1 MSLVTDP
8 YNLFDNDYGI
18 YVYGDEYNPAYPHF
32 GANFWEDWERPIHF
46 SLYNEDGT
54 LAANYNAGVKIFG
67 GWSRGQDQRSLSIFA
82 RGGYGVSEF
91 QYQFFEDI
99 NYDEFQSLV
108 LRNSGNDWLRSN
120 IRDIATTSLME
131 GTDLDYQRYTSVA
144 SYINGDYW
152 GIYHMREKTSENMLA
167 SKHNI
172 DADEIDL
179 LELNAEIVDGNVI
192 SIQNIPDGTIVC
204 NVEQQFGDGGA
215 LMKSAGADATVFSH
229 SDDGVVLKLASG
241 KFKKLNPKN
250 RAMIGTLAGGG
261 VGDRPLMRAGV
272 KMMRFKSKGKKY
284 PIVRGVAQA
293 AYVHPHGGGRHQH
306 VGQSSTVSR
315 DTPPGAKV
323 GSIAARKTGRARI
336 KERKQSIK

>member
-1 MSLVTDP
+1 MGKTRCRRRGRGGMQFRAAATQKLK
-8 YNLFDNDYGI
+8 
-18 YVYGDEYNPAYPHF
+18 PAKYPS
-32 GANFWEDWERPIHF
+32 F
-46 SLYNEDGT
+46 SLDEERKGEIIDLVHESGRDVPLSKVRFEDGAISFIPAPLGT
-54 LAANYNAGVKIFG
+54 KVGQRISFG
-67 GWSRGQDQRSLSIFA
+67 LN
-82 RGGYGVSEF
+82 SE
-91 QYQFFEDI
+91 I
-99 NYDEFQSLV
+99 
-108 LRNSGNDWLRSN
+108 
-120 IRDIATTSLME
+120 I
-131 GTDLDYQRYTSVA
+131 
-144 SYINGDYW
+144 
-152 GIYHMREKTSENMLA
+152 
-167 SKHNI
+167 
-172 DADEIDL
+172 
-179 LELNAEIVDGNVI
+179 DGNVI

-204 NVEQQFGDGGA
+204 NVEKQFGDGGSFI
-215 LMKSAGADATVFSH
+215 KTAGADATVFSH
-229 SDDGVVLKLASG
+229 ADDGVILKMPSG

-261 VGDRPLMRAGV
+261 VEDRPFMRAGV